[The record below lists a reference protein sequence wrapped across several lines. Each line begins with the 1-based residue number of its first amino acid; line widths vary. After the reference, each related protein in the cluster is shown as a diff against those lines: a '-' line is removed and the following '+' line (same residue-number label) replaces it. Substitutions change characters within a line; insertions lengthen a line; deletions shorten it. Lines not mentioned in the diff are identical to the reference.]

1 MGNEQGKKGKK
12 GPAVHVPTPSEI
24 KTFIMIAQNKLSL
37 FRNKKIDAI
46 RKKKHE
52 IAKSLRENNLDV
64 AKAKMDSLIREE
76 DYITSYD
83 ILGPLLEILKE
94 RVTYIVTKTSEAG
107 FILSFSI
114 KFTFTNLSALLS
126 AFDI

>member
-1 MGNEQGKKGKK
+1 MGNENQKKGKK
-12 GPAVHVPTPSEI
+12 GPPVHIPTPSEI
-24 KTFIMIAQNKLSL
+24 KTYIMIAQNKLTL

-46 RKKKHE
+46 RKKKLE
-52 IAKSLRENNLDV
+52 IAKSLKENNLDV

-94 RVTYIVTKTSEAG
+94 RVTYIVTSTECPPDLRAQLDTV
-107 FILSFSI
+107 I
-114 KFTFTNLSALLS
+114 
-126 AFDI
+126 